1 MRGRG
6 GPNTI
11 GRYLVCQLCPAC
23 GAQSPREGL
32 CPGCRAD
39 PGFAALALGDRVH
52 RVQVALH
59 DIQQICQSC
68 MGFRG
73 SECISTDCPILYKK
87 ARVTYEAKQARAW
100 HNTNSTA
107 QAGGFASHH

>member
-1 MRGRG
+1 M
-6 GPNTI
+6 
-11 GRYLVCQLCPAC
+11 
-23 GAQSPREGL
+23 QSCFPL
-32 CPGCRAD
+32 
-39 PGFAALALGDRVH
+39 
-52 RVQVALH
+52 
-59 DIQQICQSC
+59 QICQSC

-107 QAGGFASHH
+107 QARGFASHH